1 MNDTWQ
7 VECDLHLDR
16 RGPGGRTVRRNP
28 SVRPVSASAPEK
40 EGQIPRVSRLMALAI
55 HFDDLL
61 RQGLVHDQADL
72 ARLGQVTQA
81 RMSQIMSLL
90 NLAPDIQE
98 ALLFRPAVTKGRPDL
113 ILADVLPIA
122 REWNWRNQRRQWQL
136 RQPGLDVGTNPP
148 R

>member
-1 MNDTWQ
+1 MTTMT
-7 VECDLHLDR
+7 VECDLRMDR
-16 RGPGGRTVRRNP
+16 VGHGRKVRRVPADRAPTPVNP
-28 SVRPVSASAPEK
+28 AAGK
-40 EGQIPRVSRLMALAI
+40 IPRVARLMALAI

-61 RQGLVHDQADL
+61 QQGMAGDQADL

-81 RMSQIMSLL
+81 RMSQILSLL

-98 ALLFRPAVTKGRPDL
+98 ALLFLPAVTKGRPDL

-136 RQPGLDVGTNPP
+136 RQPGPEVGTNPS